1 LAEPVRSAAGPTLDD
16 LKEILTTARTIA
28 VVGLSDRPER
38 PSYEVAA
45 YLKDEGYRIIPVN
58 PLISETLGE
67 RAYASLHDIR
77 MSYSKRTAVEDVSA
91 IKLEDV
97 DIAKDG
103 NELVL
108 SASYFVKI
116 PLAGNVS
123 LYLDFNPSSADD

>member
-1 LAEPVRSAAGPTLDD
+1 MPATQR
-16 LKEILTTARTIA
+16 
-28 VVGLSDRPER
+28 GLSFFGFMFGAVILVLV
-38 PSYEVAA
+38 SVTGM
-45 YLKDEGYRIIPVN
+45 KVIPVYIEN
-58 PLISETLGE
+58 AKIKHLFVAIANDPEMQN
-67 RAYASLHDIR
+67 ASLHDIR